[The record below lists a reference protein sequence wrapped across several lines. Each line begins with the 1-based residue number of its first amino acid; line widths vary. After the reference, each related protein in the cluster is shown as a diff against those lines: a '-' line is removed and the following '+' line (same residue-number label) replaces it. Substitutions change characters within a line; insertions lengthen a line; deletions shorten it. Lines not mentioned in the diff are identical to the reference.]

1 MVAHTKSPIFKWRA
15 GMTRFVI
22 IMVIISGLVDS
33 LIEGGE
39 GDARPVVAN
48 AQVRVARKE
57 ANVNSGAILAGE

>member
-1 MVAHTKSPIFKWRA
+1 
-15 GMTRFVI
+15 MTRFVI

-57 ANVNSGAILAGE
+57 ANVNSGAILDGE